1 MAVDQSGNYF
11 YKLKSILP
19 VLPKEAVI
27 LSGSETSLVLT
38 GSWILRSI
46 SYNLARKGSKID
58 VTSVVVVGL
67 LTWLFKEVFN
77 VLLIH
82 LRILVKPVLVRFSS
96 T

>member
-11 YKLKSILP
+11 YKLKSILK

-27 LSGSETSLVLT
+27 LSGSEAPLVLT

-46 SYNLARKGSKID
+46 SYNLARKGSKTD